1 MNRKLNFYRVIVVI
15 VLISVTSAFFAQADE
30 VAEKAREVFKR
41 QQKAVVTVQIVLKAT
56 YTSSGRTSPASE
68 TKREITGTV
77 VDPSGLTVLSLSECD
92 PAEMYQMMMND
103 SGARMETEVTDVKVL
118 QDDGTEIPAE
128 IVLRDRD
135 LDLAFLR
142 PKTKPAS
149 PMPAVDLS
157 KTTPV
162 QVLDQVLAINRL
174 NRAASRAYSASL
186 ERISAVIKTPRT
198 FYIPDSTA
206 TATGLGA
213 PAFAL
218 DGNIVGLFV
227 MRAIKGQSSSTRDFR
242 QNLTGIIIT
251 ADDVLK
257 TAKQAPEAKG
267 ETGEKKEESKE
278 NKGAEEEKA
287 SKEAK

>member
-1 MNRKLNFYRVIVVI
+1 MNRKLDFYQVIVAI

-92 PAEMYQMMMND
+92 PAETYQMMMND
-103 SGARMETEVTDVKVL
+103 SGTRMETEVTDVKVL

-157 KTTPV
+157 KTTP
-162 QVLDQVLAINRL
+162 
-174 NRAASRAYSASL
+174 
-186 ERISAVIKTPRT
+186 
-198 FYIPDSTA
+198 
-206 TATGLGA
+206 
-213 PAFAL
+213 
-218 DGNIVGLFV
+218 
-227 MRAIKGQSSSTRDFR
+227 
-242 QNLTGIIIT
+242 
-251 ADDVLK
+251 
-257 TAKQAPEAKG
+257 
-267 ETGEKKEESKE
+267 
-278 NKGAEEEKA
+278 
-287 SKEAK
+287 